1 MLGRRKP
8 QHSLWESQC
17 WPHPV
22 PQDSFYGR
30 MSAIGDQ
37 LFHDD
42 DLAGMYCADNG
53 RPSWPPSLM
62 SGITLL
68 QFFVDVSDEEVVD
81 RLRFD
86 LRWKVALNLPL
97 DFTPPDASTLCVFR
111 RRLLEHG
118 EERYAFNRLVQVG
131 RAAGFLPDKVT
142 LLMDTTPQRGAGA
155 VQDTYT
161 LIRKGIRKVL
171 KAAGYTAAQK
181 RRGLAANLAAYLES
195 DRKAAIDW
203 TDAKA
208 RAAQLK
214 VLVQDAEAVLE
225 LAQQAA
231 DDPEVRT
238 SAWLLTKVLGD
249 DVEINEAGDPQIAD
263 GVAADRIV
271 SMTDPEMRH
280 GRKSA
285 AQRFDGRKAQVAADQ
300 ASGLLL
306 AVEPMAANAGDGRE
320 LGDMVETV
328 QEEHGVQVERVIG
341 DGAFG
346 SGDNR
351 AACAEQGIDLVSP
364 LAEPSDPEVAKS
376 AFDIDV
382 EAQSAT
388 CPQGQ
393 KAVRCQT
400 VKDAQGRPVLLFTFE
415 RSVCEA
421 CALFGRC
428 VRSKTEGRSVRTH
441 YHESLLQAARKRQET
456 QEFKKLYRLRAA
468 IERLIACLVQH
479 GLRRARYIGEAKVR
493 LQAQWTG
500 AAANLQ
506 RLFTL
511 LEGDTRRMNEILSTA
526 G

>member
-1 MLGRRKP
+1 MQGRRNP
-8 QHSLWESQC
+8 QHSLWEAQA
-17 WPHPV
+17 WPHAV
-22 PQDSFYGR
+22 PRDSFFGR
-30 MSAIGDQ
+30 MGAICDQ
-37 LFHDD
+37 LFRDD
-42 DLAGMYCADNG
+42 DLGDMYCPDNG

-68 QFFVDVSDEEVVD
+68 QFFTDVSDEEAID

-97 DFTPPDASTLCVFR
+97 DFEPPDSSTLCVFR

-118 EERYAFNRLVQVG
+118 RERYAFDRLVQVG
-131 RAAGFLPDKVT
+131 RAAGFIPDKVT
-142 LLMDTTPQRGAGA
+142 LLMDTTPQCGAGA

-161 LIRKGIRKVL
+161 LIRKGIRKLL
-171 KAAGYTAAQK
+171 KAAGYTAGQK
-181 RRGLAANLAAYLES
+181 RRGLAANLAVYLES

-225 LAQQAA
+225 LARQEA
-231 DDPEVRT
+231 DDPEVRAA
-238 SAWLLTKVLGD
+238 AWLLTKVLGD
-249 DVEINEAGDPQIAD
+249 DVEIDEGGEPRIAD
-263 GVAADRIV
+263 GVAPDRIV

-280 GRKSA
+280 GGKSA
-285 AQRFDGRKAQVAADQ
+285 AQRFDGRKVLAAADQ
-300 ASGLLL
+300 GSELLL
-306 AVEPMAANAGDGRE
+306 GVEPMAANVGDGRG
-320 LGDMVETV
+320 LSDMVERV
-328 QEEHGVQVERVIG
+328 QEKGVEVERVIG

-351 AACAEQGIDLVSP
+351 AACANEGIDLISP

-376 AFDIDV
+376 AFAIDV
-382 EAQSAT
+382 AGQKAT
-388 CPQGQ
+388 CPKGHP
-393 KAVRCQT
+393 AASCQT
-400 VKDAQGRPVLLFTFE
+400 VKDAQGRPVLLFTFSRE
-415 RSVCEA
+415 VCEG
-421 CALFGRC
+421 CELFRRC
-428 VRSKTEGRSVRTH
+428 VHSKTQGRSVTTH
-441 YHESLLQAARKRQET
+441 YHEDLLQAARERQET
-456 QEFKKLYRLRAA
+456 EEFKRLYRLRAA

-479 GLRRARYIGEAKVR
+479 GLRRARYIGKAKVR

-500 AAANLQ
+500 AAVNLQ

-511 LEGDTRRMNEILSTA
+511 FEGDMRRMNEVLSAT

>member
-1 MLGRRKP
+1 MLGRRNP
-8 QHSLWESQC
+8 QHSLWEAQA
-17 WPHPV
+17 WPHAV
-22 PQDSFYGR
+22 PQDSFFGR
-30 MSAIGDQ
+30 MSAVSNQ

-68 QFFVDVSDEEVVD
+68 QFFVDVSDEEAIE

-97 DFTPPDASTLCVFR
+97 DFTPPEASTLCVFR

-118 EERYAFNRLVQVG
+118 QERYAFNRLVQVG
-131 RAAGFLPDKVT
+131 RAGGFIPDKVA

-171 KAAGYTAAQK
+171 KAAGYAASQK
-181 RRGLAANLAAYLES
+181 RRGLAANLAAYLEG

-203 TDAKA
+203 TDARA

-225 LAQQAA
+225 LARQEA

-238 SAWLLTKVLGD
+238 AAWLLTKVLGD
-249 DVEINEAGDPQIAD
+249 DVENDEHGDPQIVD
-263 GVAADRIV
+263 GVAPDRIV
-271 SMTDPEMRH
+271 SMTDPQMRH

-285 AQRFDGRKAQVAADQ
+285 AQRFDGRKVQVAADQ
-300 ASGLLL
+300 ASELLL
-306 AVEPMAANAGDGRE
+306 AVEPMAANAGDGQG
-320 LGDMVETV
+320 LGPTVEAV
-328 QEEHGVQVERVIG
+328 QEQGVEVERIIG
-341 DGAFG
+341 DGAYG

-351 AACAEQGIDLVSP
+351 AACEKEGIDLVSP

-376 AFDIDV
+376 AFRIDV
-382 EAQSAT
+382 EARSAT

-393 KAVRCQT
+393 KAADCRT
-400 VKDAQGRPVLLFTFE
+400 VKDGQGRPVLLFTFE

-421 CALFGRC
+421 CPLFARC
-428 VRSKTEGRSVRTH
+428 VRSKTEGRSIRTH
-441 YHESLLQAARKRQET
+441 YHEALLRAARKRQKT
-456 QEFKKLYRLRAA
+456 KKFKKLYRLRAA
-468 IERLIACLVQH
+468 IERLVASLVQH
-479 GLRRARYIGEAKVR
+479 GLRRARYIGDAKVR
-493 LQAQWTG
+493 LQDQWTG
-500 AAANLQ
+500 AAVNLQ
-506 RLFTL
+506 RLFAL
-511 LEGDTRRMNEILSTA
+511 FEGDMRRMNEVLCAA